1 MIIYWVL
8 IELGGPPNKF
18 KGACLVSGGNVHY
31 CCILLSSFHL
41 ERCYLMNDFGLVQ
54 LIWIKRLV
62 SETSRI
68 NTLIECNRLSRNDLN
83 RYKSFISAI
92 DDFCAFV
99 VNSQNWEDV
108 KNISKT
114 LEEVEMVLFQ
124 HFYEQIGAFEDEE
137 VHLDLSRDDKVN
149 LRFANPFIEDKT
161 FDVIDD
167 ESYMNINTLKGLEY
181 LNGLDGAI
189 DLEESFN
196 GPVIEG
202 DIIELPEEVEFEID
216 NDNPLLDLFD
226 MKPGE
231 SREISVEDFI
241 KILGQNQESLSFTLD
256 PETFPD
262 EADILSEDE
271 EVSFE
276 EFIAHLIEHN
286 SKGMGFGI
294 MEDNDYFE

>member
-1 MIIYWVL
+1 
-8 IELGGPPNKF
+8 
-18 KGACLVSGGNVHY
+18 
-31 CCILLSSFHL
+31 
-41 ERCYLMNDFGLVQ
+41 MNDFGLVQ

-68 NTLIECNRLSRNDLN
+68 NTLIECHCLSENDLN
-83 RYKSFISAI
+83 RYKSVISAI

-99 VNSQNWEDV
+99 IDSQNWRDV
-108 KNISKT
+108 KNISKIVD
-114 LEEVEMVLFQ
+114 EVEMVLFQ

-137 VHLDLSRDDKVN
+137 VHLDLSRDDEVN
-149 LRFANPFIEDKT
+149 LRFKNPFIKDQS

-167 ESYMNINTLKGLEY
+167 ESYMDLNTLEGLEESFNS
-181 LNGLDGAI
+181 LNGIG
-189 DLEESFN
+189 DLEESFSE
-196 GPVIEG
+196 PVLEG
-202 DIIELPEEVEFEID
+202 EFVDLPEHIEFEID
-216 NDNPLLDLFD
+216 NANPILDLFD

-241 KILGQNQESLSFTLD
+241 KILSQNQEDLSFTLN

-276 EFIAHLIEHN
+276 EFIAHLIEHS
-286 SKGMGFGI
+286 SKGMGFGVI
-294 MEDNDYFE
+294 EDDDLFN